1 MKLLQEKQNLNQT
14 NNINQLS
21 SSFGQPSS
29 YIDKIAKKA
38 NIRISPK
45 TGSGSK
51 VRKDLTSTTSGSF
64 RVDIKDEF
72 SFYKPVSFK
81 SYCKTNSDTFSGF
94 METSFEE
101 LTNSLLLTEETL
113 TEFKIIGA
121 VKQWF
126 KDTANKLLLKIKELA
141 AKGIKF
147 IMDFFEFVVN
157 KVQTSGLE
165 LFGY

>member
-1 MKLLQEKQNLNQT
+1 
-14 NNINQLS
+14 
-21 SSFGQPSS
+21 
-29 YIDKIAKKA
+29 
-38 NIRISPK
+38 
-45 TGSGSK
+45 
-51 VRKDLTSTTSGSF
+51 
-64 RVDIKDEF
+64 
-72 SFYKPVSFK
+72 
-81 SYCKTNSDTFSGF
+81 